1 MTTSMT
7 SEAPQGRLLPM
18 LCADGPWQ
26 MALDQ
31 MLLEQTDPLPVLRFY
46 RWSGAWLSLGRHQ
59 RQWPDHWNDLAAGG
73 RLSIVRRPS
82 GGQAVLHAGGLT
94 YALIWPGAPRGRRQ
108 AYREACGWLV
118 EGFRSLG
125 DDLRFGDEAA
135 TGEDANCFA
144 RSTAADLVDRRG
156 IKRIGS
162 AQRWQRGRLLQHGEI
177 LLDPPADLW
186 HAVFGDSTPAPA
198 PAAAAIPR
206 QGLDQHLLRALQRQW
221 PAWSWSE
228 QPLTPEES
236 QELERRVSASA
247 ACIDSTTWGSI
258 ARPMG

>member
-1 MTTSMT
+1 MITSMT
-7 SEAPQGRLLPM
+7 SDAPRGRLLPM

-31 MLLEQTDPLPVLRFY
+31 MLLEQTDPGPVLRFY

-59 RQWPDHWNDLAAGG
+59 RQWPDHWRDLAAEGH
-73 RLSIVRRPS
+73 LSIVRRPS

-94 YALIWPGAPRGRRQ
+94 YALIWPGAPRQRRQ
-108 AYREACGWLV
+108 AYREACHWLI

-125 DDLRFGDEAA
+125 DELRFGDEAA

-144 RSTAADLVDRRG
+144 RSTVADLVDGRG
-156 IKRIGS
+156 VKRIGS

-186 HAVFGDSTPAPA
+186 RAVFRETTPA

-206 QGLDQHLLRALQRQW
+206 QGLEQHLFLALQRQW
-221 PAWSWSE
+221 PELGWSE
-228 QPLTPEES
+228 QPLTTVER
-236 QELERRVSASA
+236 QELELRVSVSA
-247 ACIDSTTWGSI
+247 ACIDSTT
-258 ARPMG
+258 

>member
-7 SEAPQGRLLPM
+7 SDAPQGRLLPT

-31 MLLEQTDPLPVLRFY
+31 MLLEQTDPVPVLRFY

-59 RQWPDHWNDLAAGG
+59 RQWPDHWNDLAASG

-94 YALIWPGAPRGRRQ
+94 YALVWPGAPRGRRQ

-186 HAVFGDSTPAPA
+186 RAVFRDSTPAPA

-206 QGLDQHLLRALQRQW
+206 QGLDQHLLRALQRQC
-221 PAWSWSE
+221 PSWSWSE
-228 QPLTPEES
+228 QPLTPEEC
-236 QELERRVSASA
+236 QELERRVCASA
-247 ACIDSTTWGSI
+247 ACIDSTT
-258 ARPMG
+258 